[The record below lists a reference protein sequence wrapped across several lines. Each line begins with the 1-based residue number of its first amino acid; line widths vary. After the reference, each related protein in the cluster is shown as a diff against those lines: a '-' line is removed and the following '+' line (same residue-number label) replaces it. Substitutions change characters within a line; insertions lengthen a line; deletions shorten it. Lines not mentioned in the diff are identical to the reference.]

1 MIITNRPKNPGQGF
15 SIVKNKKAKLPVSF
29 DLASLNLMCTY
40 VLSENRNIKRGQYIN
55 LRNLIELLDMEKYI
69 SDQERYKRVLFIKKA
84 LEARLVKGL
93 SDSTAIIKYVNGGLL
108 DTDIIDINNFT
119 GMSNSEIDW
128 INETVANTL
137 SCSFLYENAQEGID
151 ILTRFMAAEAKD
163 ISSTFLEAKE
173 WIRNMNNQFRK
184 NEVSVSSERIFSLKD
199 GVFEDMIRDTY
210 NSLTSNY
217 RRLVTG
223 MQGFNQLIGG
233 GFENTRCYLLLGL
246 TGVGKS
252 LTMLNIAYQLK
263 KYNRGFKPKDPTKR
277 PCICYLT
284 QENTVEETIQRLFNI
299 STGFDMK
306 DYSIEEV
313 LQMLRNDGEL
323 YLTGDNPVDLLIKYK
338 PNRSVD
344 TGYLY
349 TLVED
354 LEDEGYEVICM
365 IQDHVKRIKSV
376 SGNPDLRLELGDVVN
391 EMKTFAIIKDIPVI
405 TDSHLNREG
414 AKIIDQSSTRSTM
427 DLTRMLGKSNIGES
441 LLMLDNIDLGI
452 ILNKEYD
459 ADGNEYM
466 VFKNIKQRVQTYRDY
481 ICQPFH
487 KGTIKLVED
496 FYSSI
501 PVFKESL
508 YNESMSQLNTQFHNS
523 KVKKNEYNKNIITIN
538 DDDENLYEFAS
549 VYSSEDI
556 KAQQE
561 KLEIREEEELPEV
574 IQPQHIPN
582 LVNMVNPFLNN
593 TIPTIPTIPQEPEL
607 IKGIYYEIA

>member
-15 SIVKNKKAKLPVSF
+15 NVVKNKKIKSKLPINF
-29 DLASLNLMCTY
+29 DLSSLNLMCTY
-40 VLSENRNIKRGQYIN
+40 ILSDNRNIKRGQYIN
-55 LRNLIELLDMEKYI
+55 LRNLMELLDMEKYI
-69 SDQERYKRVLFIKKA
+69 NDQERYKRVLFIKKG

-93 SDSTAIIKYVNGGLL
+93 NDPVAIVKYINGGLL
-108 DTDIIDINNFT
+108 DSDIIDINNFI
-119 GMSNSEIDW
+119 GMSNNEIDW
-128 INETVANTL
+128 INETVSNTL
-137 SCSFLYENAQEGID
+137 SSSFLYENAHEGID
-151 ILTRFMAAEAKD
+151 ILTRFLAAEAKD

-173 WIRNMNNQFRK
+173 WIKNMNNQFRR
-184 NEVSVSSERIFSLKD
+184 NEVSISSERMFSLKQD
-199 GVFEDMIRDTY
+199 TFADMIKDTY
-210 NSLTSNY
+210 NSITSNY
-217 RRLVTG
+217 RHLVTG

-246 TGVGKS
+246 TGIGKS

-263 KYNRGFKPKDPTKR
+263 KYNRGFKPKDPTKI
-277 PCICYLT
+277 PCIILLT
-284 QENTVEETIQRLFNI
+284 MENTVEETIQRLFNI
-299 STGFDMK
+299 ATGENMK
-306 DYSIEEV
+306 DYSVDQVIE
-313 LQMLRNDGEL
+313 MLRNDGEL
-323 YLTGDNPVDLLIKYK
+323 YLTGDNPIDLIIKYK

-344 TGYLY
+344 TSYLY
-349 TLVED
+349 TLTED

-414 AKIIDQSSTRSTM
+414 AKIIDQSSTRSMM

-459 ADGNEYM
+459 SEGNEYM

-487 KGTIKLVED
+487 QGTIKLVED
-496 FYSSI
+496 FYSPI

-508 YNESMSQLNTQFHNS
+508 YNESMNQLNTQHHNN
-523 KVKKNEYNKNIITIN
+523 KVKKNNYNTNIITID
-538 DDDENLYEFAS
+538 DDDENLFEYS
-549 VYSSEDI
+549 KVYSSEDM
-556 KAQQE
+556 KMHKE
-561 KLEIREEEELPEV
+561 NLEIREEEVEDATTSN
-574 IQPQHIPN
+574 N
-582 LVNMVNPFLNN
+582 LAQFVNPYGFNPM
-593 TIPTIPTIPQEPEL
+593 PTVQQENKL
-607 IKGIYYEIA
+607 IKGVYYEIA

>member
-15 SIVKNKKAKLPVSF
+15 HIVKNKKAKLPVNF

-40 VLSENRNIKRGQYIN
+40 VLTENRNIKRGQYIN

-69 SDQERYKRVLFIKKA
+69 NDQEKYKRVIFIKKA
-84 LEARLVKGL
+84 LEGRLVKGL
-93 SDSTAIIKYVNGGLL
+93 NDPVAIVKYVNGGLL
-108 DTDIIDINNFT
+108 ETDIIDINNFT

-128 INETVANTL
+128 INETVSNTL
-137 SCSFLYENAQEGID
+137 SSSFLYENAQDGID
-151 ILTRFMAAEAKD
+151 ILTRFLAAEAKD

-173 WIRNMNNQFRK
+173 WVKRMNNEFRK
-184 NEVSVSSERIFSLKD
+184 NEVTLSSEKMFSLKPEY
-199 GVFEDMIRDTY
+199 FEDIVRDTY
-210 NSLTSNY
+210 NEVTSSY
-217 RRLVTG
+217 RHLITG

-246 TGVGKS
+246 TGIGKS
-252 LTMLNIAYQLK
+252 LSMLNIAYQLK
-263 KYNRGFKPKDPTKR
+263 KYNRGFKPKDPTKT
-277 PCICYLT
+277 PCIVLLT
-284 QENTVEETIQRLFNI
+284 MENTVEETIQRLFKI
-299 STGFDMK
+299 STGEDMK
-306 DYSIEEV
+306 NHTVDEV
-313 LQMLRNDGEL
+313 LNLLRTDGEL
-323 YLTGDNPVDLLIKYK
+323 YLTGDNPIDLIIKYK

-349 TLVED
+349 TLTED

-414 AKIIDQSSTRSTM
+414 AKVIDQSSTRSTM

-459 ADGNEYM
+459 AEGNEYM
-466 VFKNIKQRVQTYRDY
+466 VFKNIKERVQTYRDY
-481 ICQPFH
+481 ICQPFY
-487 KGTIKLVED
+487 KDNPIKLVED
-496 FYSSI
+496 FYSPI

-508 YNESMSQLNTQFHNS
+508 YNESMTQLNTQFHNNN
-523 KVKKNEYNKNIITIN
+523 VKKNGYNSNITTIN
-538 DDDENLYEFAS
+538 DDEENLFEYS
-549 VYSSEDI
+549 KVYSSDDI
-556 KAQQE
+556 KTKIE
-561 KLEIREEEELPEV
+561 SMEIREDDEEDKPDLTKF
-574 IQPQHIPN
+574 
-582 LVNMVNPFLNN
+582 VNPYGFNIN
-593 TIPTIPTIPQEPEL
+593 PIPVSQEPSL
-607 IKGIYYEIA
+607 TRGIYYDIA